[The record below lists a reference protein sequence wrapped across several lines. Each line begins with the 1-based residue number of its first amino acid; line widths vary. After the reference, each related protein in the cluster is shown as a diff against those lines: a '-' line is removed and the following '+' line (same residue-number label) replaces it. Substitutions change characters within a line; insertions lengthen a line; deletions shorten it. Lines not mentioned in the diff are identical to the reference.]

1 MESFPVVRDPGSIE
15 LLLKHIRNS
24 IVPGKADEAYM
35 REQGFR
41 REGDNALNDL
51 LVFLGF
57 VSDDC
62 IPSDL
67 WHTYRDDPAVGSR
80 ILASAIRSSYDRLFQ
95 ACPLALD
102 LGVADV
108 VPHLRQLTGAP
119 DTELTLMYYTF
130 RVLCD
135 LAEPAIRDRNL
146 PKLSVKQAAPGPKP
160 AAGPVPAKSC
170 DQGAR
175 TESAGPAPAPP
186 RAEARP
192 STVQEAAA
200 RAEVKTVGVSK
211 DSSGGLRITIT
222 LELDASS
229 DPALADLAKRLAA
242 RAMAAELQRGNSI

>member
-24 IVPGKADEAYM
+24 VVPGTADEAYM

-41 REGDNALNDL
+41 REGDDALTDL

-57 VSDDC
+57 TTDEYR
-62 IPSDL
+62 PSDL
-67 WHTYRDDPAVGSR
+67 WHAYRDDPAVGSR

-108 VPHLRQLTGAP
+108 VPHLRQITGAA

-146 PKLSVKQAAPGPKP
+146 PRLSVKQAAQKPLPSTEPSPGKTR
-160 AAGPVPAKSC
+160 
-170 DQGAR
+170 DQGA
-175 TESAGPAPAPP
+175 PK
-186 RAEARP
+186 
-192 STVQEAAA
+192 EAAA
-200 RAEVKTVGVSK
+200 RVEASTVRVSK
-211 DSSGGLRITIT
+211 DSSGGLRIVIT
-222 LELDASS
+222 LEMDASA
-229 DPALADLAKRLAA
+229 DPELAELAKKLAA
-242 RAMAAELQRGNSI
+242 RAMAAELQSGKST